1 MNSDL
6 TMHSKLQTGA
16 VVWVTLFAT
25 VALYALIGIASPETT
40 LDHEVYKRFQ
50 TNNDYWGC
58 RPDYVTCTR
67 QKRDGKAPSE
77 DEVTAIRLNEYAREL
92 RNERR
97 NSQQLATKAAVCIL
111 GGLLAI
117 AWSRRTVNGMGRAES
132 LRDA

>member
-50 TNNDYWGC
+50 TTIGD
-58 RPDYVTCTR
+58 
-67 QKRDGKAPSE
+67 
-77 DEVTAIRLNEYAREL
+77 
-92 RNERR
+92 
-97 NSQQLATKAAVCIL
+97 AVQ
-111 GGLLAI
+111 
-117 AWSRRTVNGMGRAES
+117 TT
-132 LRDA
+132 